1 MNRRPMLTVISLW
14 LAALLGFGGMVA
26 LAAIAAAIPPGGPSP
41 NTPGTKSSLNPTSLA
56 AGERITFKV
65 SGFPGGE
72 TLYIKIDDGKA
83 CGDTSQGGC
92 VYHTQKIAKNGTV
105 SGALTLPGDIKPGKH
120 WLRFLASEP
129 VLKPDGSIKGI
140 KGYTLRSPDFTIAAK
155 NNSNQ
160 NTSNQNPSAQN
171 TQQPGESAETA
182 TDPGAS
188 GDDATTEGQSSL
200 KVTGSSGNSTGDD
213 TDNTVT
219 GDPTPVAQAAPATP
233 QVVVAPSESEFPVI
247 GTISLGV
254 AIALCAAAL
263 GFVVAR
269 R

>member
-1 MNRRPMLTVISLW
+1 MAGCAAGVRRHGRAGRDRRRDPAW
-14 LAALLGFGGMVA
+14 RA
-26 LAAIAAAIPPGGPSP
+26 LAEH
-41 NTPGTKSSLNPTSLA
+41 PGTKSSLNPTSLA

-155 NNSNQ
+155 NNSEPEHEQ
-160 NTSNQNPSAQN
+160 SEP
-171 TQQPGESAETA
+171 ERAEH
-182 TDPGAS
+182 
-188 GDDATTEGQSSL
+188 
-200 KVTGSSGNSTGDD
+200 
-213 TDNTVT
+213 
-219 GDPTPVAQAAPATP
+219 PAT
-233 QVVVAPSESEFPVI
+233 
-247 GTISLGV
+247 
-254 AIALCAAAL
+254 
-263 GFVVAR
+263 R
-269 R
+269 RVG